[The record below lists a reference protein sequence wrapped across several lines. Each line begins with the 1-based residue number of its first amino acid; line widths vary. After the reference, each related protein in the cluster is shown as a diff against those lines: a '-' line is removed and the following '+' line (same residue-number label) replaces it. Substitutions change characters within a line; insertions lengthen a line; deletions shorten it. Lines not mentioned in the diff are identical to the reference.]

1 MLVGN
6 PFSLDTFWKIHFSTF
21 ILRSCCSC
29 YKCSYF
35 CLELGIKKETTFN
48 WSNKEFEIFWWC
60 WTTFSI
66 WQVSSL
72 FNLQQ
77 VHRNLNQTLD
87 ICVESKTRICFCKK
101 ERKKREIL
109 IVQPP
114 RQQKNNF
121 SKKLLNM
128 GADNFMVL
136 RIRWM
141 HKLAMYFKLNLP
153 LQGVTP
159 LP

>member
-1 MLVGN
+1 MNGKRLLACRIFKNKLSIG
-6 PFSLDTFWKIHFSTF
+6 IHFWCVRM
-21 ILRSCCSC
+21 ILV
-29 YKCSYF
+29 K
-35 CLELGIKKETTFN
+35 KKERKKKWIWVDQFGLIN
-48 WSNKEFEIFWWC
+48 LKCFDDVELV
-60 WTTFSI
+60 FSI